1 MKLHCLGRKK
11 GTIDNDHELY
21 QIWQL
26 YNEKK
31 FTEIVFEMTII
42 PLNVMNVFKR
52 RLFEDDIKDVA
63 AGPNV
68 EPQSV
73 LSVFQ
78 RQATD
83 NVEAQQQVHATATE
97 KRGGKR
103 KSVVK

>member
-1 MKLHCLGRKK
+1 MKLHCHGRKK
-11 GTIDNDHELY
+11 GIIDNYHELC

-26 YNEKK
+26 YNKKK
-31 FTEIVFEMTII
+31 FTEIVFDMTII
-42 PLNVMNVFKR
+42 PLNVMNVIKR
-52 RLFEDDIKDVA
+52 RLFEDDIEDVA
-63 AGPNV
+63 ARPDV

-83 NVEAQQQVHATATE
+83 NVEAQQQVHATATG